1 MPSLREIYNDKSAY
15 PDTMEIDL
23 GNGVKTSLKE
33 WRNEMGPKAE
43 FTQHTQQLAAE
54 KRQTEAQLAQAQAQL
69 ANALAMTGQNP
80 NLARGPMNKLA
91 EYENDPLFAP
101 IMGVINEL
109 KGELTQAKQVLGQH
123 ENQYWIGQ
131 HMKSISEIQARDAEF
146 KDPQKI
152 NELTTRA
159 MQLQNPN
166 LDHVHQIMTRDR
178 DIQRASEKA
187 AKEAYERGKQEAA
200 LPRIPTGMRSVP
212 KPDANVPGQFGR
224 ESEVAAMNDPEIM
237 KAAMGE
243 V

>member
-1 MPSLREIYNDKSAY
+1 MPSLKEIYSDKATY

-33 WRNEMGPKAE
+33 WRNELGPKAE
-43 FTQHTQQLAAE
+43 FTQHTQQLAQE

-69 ANALAMTGQNP
+69 ANALAMNGQNP
-80 NLARGPMNKLA
+80 NAARGPVSKLQA
-91 EYENDPLFAP
+91 YADDPLFAP
-101 IMGVINEL
+101 LVEQINEL

-131 HMKSISEIQARDAEF
+131 HMKAISEIQSRDPEF
-146 KDPQKI
+146 KDPARI

-178 DIQRASEKA
+178 DIQKA
-187 AKEAYERGKQEAA
+187 REAAQKEGYERGRQEASI
-200 LPRIPTGMRSVP
+200 PRIPTGMRTVP
-212 KPDANVPGQFGR
+212 KPEANVPGQFGR
-224 ESEVAAMNDPEIM
+224 ESEVAAMNDPEIA
-237 KAAMGE
+237 KAMMGE

>member
-1 MPSLREIYNDKSAY
+1 MPSLKEIYSDKATY

-33 WRNEMGPKAE
+33 WRNELGPKAE
-43 FTQHTQQLAAE
+43 FTQHTQQLAE
-54 KRQTEAQLAQAQAQL
+54 SKRQTEAQLAQAQQQL

-80 NLARGPMNKLA
+80 NHATGSRGKLDEYAR
-91 EYENDPLFAP
+91 DPLFAP
-101 IMGVINEL
+101 LVETINEL
-109 KGELTQAKQVLGQH
+109 KSELSQAKQVLGQH

-131 HMKSISEIQARDAEF
+131 HMKAISDIQARDPEF
-146 KDPQKI
+146 KDPARI

-187 AKEAYERGKQEAA
+187 SREAYERGKAEAN
-200 LPRIPTGMRSVP
+200 LPRIPTGMRSIP
-212 KPDANVPGQFGR
+212 KPEANVPGTFGR
-224 ESEVAAMNDPEIM
+224 DSEAAAMSDPELA
-237 KAAMGE
+237 KAMMGE
-243 V
+243 A